1 MDTIQACAS
10 KTGQPTHIDW
20 PILLSASFSL
30 LQRQKMTFLRLDSEG
45 LFHYCHTAV
54 SPVFRHSE
62 TFCGGIYPV
71 FRADAAAFFVFWQ
84 IFAKKA
90 GRFFAECCAGVLG
103 SMPNFPL
110 CPSPPDPWDKC
121 AHFAHLFLYH
131 APQMLP
137 IAVIGGAFFV
147 FPLLPLLLS
156 PSTPPPYLNPQHPQ
170 ETITGWKKKQ
180 ASSRSR

>member
-1 MDTIQACAS
+1 
-10 KTGQPTHIDW
+10 
-20 PILLSASFSL
+20 
-30 LQRQKMTFLRLDSEG
+30 MTFWRFDSEG

-54 SPVFRHSE
+54 SPVFRRSE

-71 FRADAAAFFVFWQ
+71 FRVDAAAFFVSRR

-103 SMPNFPL
+103 SMPNFP
-110 CPSPPDPWDKC
+110 PSPNSPDSWDKC

-137 IAVIGGAFFV
+137 IAAISGAFFV
-147 FPLLPLLLS
+147 FPLLPLLFS

-170 ETITGWKKKQ
+170 KTITGWKKKQ